1 MNMAAISQAQPDAEI
16 AGMTARLVDL
26 AGRLAEMLTR
36 ETALV
41 RAMRIKEI
49 GPLQD
54 AKTALTE
61 QYQTAFKSLTSA
73 HDGKSLPAAIKEQ
86 LAVSGQLLAAAVA
99 DNELAL
105 RVGKVATETLIGSI
119 IAAVKEQKKSGRSY
133 APRSITPRYT
143 FMTAAAVDRRL

>member
-1 MNMAAISQAQPDAEI
+1 MPAIPETRLDAAL

-26 AGRLAEMLTR
+26 AERLAAVLMR

-49 GPLQD
+49 GSLQQE
-54 AKTALTE
+54 KITLTA
-61 QYQTAFKSLTSA
+61 QYQTAFKALTSA
-73 HDGKSLPAAIKEQ
+73 HDGGSLPALIKEQ
-86 LAVSGQLLAAAVA
+86 LAVSGQRLGAAVV

-105 RVGKVATETLIGSI
+105 RVGKVATERLIGSI
-119 IAAVKEQKKSGRSY
+119 IAAVKDQQKSGRSY
-133 APRSITPRYT
+133 APQRNTPRHT

>member
-1 MNMAAISQAQPDAEI
+1 MAAAPQAQPDAEI

-26 AGRLAEMLTR
+26 AGRLAEMLAR

-49 GPLQD
+49 GPLQE
-54 AKTALTE
+54 AKTALTA
-61 QYQTAFKSLTSA
+61 QYQTAFKALTSA

-86 LAVSGQLLAAAVA
+86 LALSGQLLATAVA

-105 RVGKVATETLIGSI
+105 RVGKIATETLIGSI
-119 IAAVKEQKKSGRSY
+119 IAAVKEQKKFGASY
-133 APRSITPRYT
+133 APQSVAPRHT

>member
-1 MNMAAISQAQPDAEI
+1 MAAAPQAQPDAEI

-26 AGRLAEMLTR
+26 EGRLAEMLAR

-49 GPLQD
+49 GPLQE
-54 AKTALTE
+54 AKTAPTA
-61 QYQTAFKSLTSA
+61 QYQTAVKALTSA

-86 LAVSGQLLAAAVA
+86 LALSGQLLAAAVA

-105 RVGKVATETLIGSI
+105 RVGKI
-119 IAAVKEQKKSGRSY
+119 
-133 APRSITPRYT
+133 
-143 FMTAAAVDRRL
+143 